1 MELLVKMRHGWFSTQ
16 NAHTYPTREEALA
29 SLPSYVI
36 TRETPYLITL
46 TNRLLPTS
54 PREF

>member
-46 TNRLLPTS
+46 TNPDDNC
-54 PREF
+54 PF